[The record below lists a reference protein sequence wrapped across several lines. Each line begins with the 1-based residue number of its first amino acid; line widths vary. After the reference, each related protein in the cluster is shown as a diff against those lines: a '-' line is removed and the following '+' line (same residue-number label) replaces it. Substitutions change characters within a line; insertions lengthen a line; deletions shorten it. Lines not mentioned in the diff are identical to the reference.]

1 MGSIECGAVRG
12 TGAVAC
18 TPVEP
23 PAQRTRI
30 GVLINPASG
39 AGRARKHSSLV
50 LRGLRS
56 RGDHLLVIEGES
68 AHDAERRLA
77 DAMTQGLDTL
87 VAVGGDGTVHM
98 ALQAVVGTDTA
109 LGIVPL
115 GTGNDAAAS
124 VGLAANR
131 PADAVATILAGH
143 ARTFD
148 VGRVEAADGTIRH
161 FLCVLSTGFDSSVNE
176 RANAMTW
183 PSGTA
188 LYVRAMLA
196 ELRTFRPLSYRTT
209 LDGQELEGA
218 GMVVSIGN
226 GPSFGGGMQVCHG
239 ADLHDGELDLVW
251 VHALSRFELLRVFP
265 RIYTGSHLSHPA
277 VETRRVRSAVLAS
290 PGQVAYADGERIG
303 PLPITVQAV
312 PDGVRLIVAG

>member
-1 MGSIECGAVRG
+1 M
-12 TGAVAC
+12 
-18 TPVEP
+18 EP
-23 PAQRTRI
+23 PADRRARI

-39 AGRARKHSSLV
+39 AGRTRRNAALV

-56 RGDHLLVIEGES
+56 GGEAVLVIQGES
-68 AHDAERRLA
+68 AQDAQGRLA
-77 DAMTQGLDTL
+77 EAMAHGLDTL

-98 ALQAVVGTDTA
+98 ALQAVVGTDTV

-115 GTGNDAAAS
+115 GTGNDAAGS

-131 PADAVATILAGH
+131 PQDAVSTILAGH
-143 ARTFD
+143 VRAFD
-148 VGRVEAADGTIRH
+148 VGRVEAADGTVRY

-209 LDGQELEGA
+209 IDGQERNA
-218 GMVVSIGN
+218 QGMVVSIGN

-239 ADLHDGELDLVW
+239 ADMHDGELDLVW
-251 VHALSRFELLRVFP
+251 VNALSRFALLRVFP

-277 VETRRVRSAVLAS
+277 IALRRVRTATLAA

-303 PLPITVQAV
+303 PLPVTVQAV
-312 PDGVRLIVAG
+312 PDGVRLIVPG

>member
-1 MGSIECGAVRG
+1 M
-12 TGAVAC
+12 
-18 TPVEP
+18 EP
-23 PAQRTRI
+23 PAQRARI
-30 GVLINPASG
+30 GVLINPTSG
-39 AGRARKHSSLV
+39 AGRASRHAAQV
-50 LRGLRS
+50 LRGLGG
-56 RGDHLLVIEGES
+56 RGDEVVAIQGQS
-68 AHDAERRLA
+68 AEDAERLLA
-77 DAMTQGLDTL
+77 QVMADGVDTL

-131 PADAVATILAGH
+131 PEDAVATILAGN
-143 ARTFD
+143 ARPFD
-148 VGRVEAADGTIRH
+148 VGRVEAADGTVRH
-161 FLCVLSTGFDSSVNE
+161 FLCVLSSGFDSSVNE

-188 LYVRAMLA
+188 LYVRALLA
-196 ELRTFRPLSYRTT
+196 ELRTFRPLEYRSII
-209 LDGQELEGA
+209 DGEVRNA
-218 GMVVSIGN
+218 KAMVVSIGN

-239 ADLHDGELDLVW
+239 ADMHDGELDLIW
-251 VHALSRFELLRVFP
+251 VHALSRRALLALFP

-277 VETRRVRSAVLAS
+277 VEMRRVRTATLDA
-290 PGQVAYADGERIG
+290 PGQIAFADGERVG
-303 PLPITVQAV
+303 PLPVEVRAV